1 MGRVGVLV
9 LVVVAAAVTAA
20 VALAAQSPKQLRAAM
35 QRAASARHSVHYVS
49 TSSIPANK
57 VRIVSDVGAGQG
69 VQHITFKSDGRSG
82 PATILVVGHSAY
94 LQGNA
99 FTLHGYFGF
108 TQAQAAHYAGTWI
121 SIPSTSPA
129 YSDLAA
135 DATFASFLADLLPRK
150 HLEVVRATI
159 ARRKAVGVSGTSKE
173 GGLLLVE
180 TVYAPVHGRPLPF
193 EEKVVTQGHGTGLT
207 RMSRWSEPVLVT
219 APANA
224 VPITTVVGQ

>member
-1 MGRVGVLV
+1 MR
-9 LVVVAAAVTAA
+9 
-20 VALAAQSPKQLRAAM
+20 RE
-35 QRAASARHSVHYVS
+35 ASARHSVHYVS

-69 VQHITFKSDGRSG
+69 VQHITFKSAGRSG

-94 LQGNA
+94 IQGNA

-108 TQAQAAHYAGTWI
+108 TQPQAAQYAGKWI

-135 DATFASFLADLLPRK
+135 DATFASFLGDLLPRK
-150 HLEVVRATI
+150 HLAVVRAKI
-159 ARRKAVGVSGTSKE
+159 GGRKSVGLSGTSQE
-173 GGLLLVE
+173 GGLTLVE
-180 TVYAPVHGRPLPF
+180 TVYAPARGKPLPF
-193 EEKVVTQGHGTGLT
+193 QEKVVTQGHGTSLT
-207 RMSRWSEPVLVT
+207 RMSRWSEPVHMT

-224 VPITTVVGQ
+224 VPITTVAGQ